1 MKILILG
8 GGGREHAII
17 SKLAKSR
24 HKPQL
29 FCAPG
34 NGGIAS
40 IATCVPIKATDVT
53 TIRDWAVENAMDF
66 VVVTPDDPL
75 ALGAVDM
82 IEAADIPC
90 FGPNQAAA
98 KLEWSKAY
106 SKDFM
111 LRHGIPTAAYANFT
125 ELASA
130 LEHVQSAALPL
141 VVKADGLAAGKG
153 VVIAHTH
160 DEAVSAVRA
169 AMEGGAFGD
178 SGRHVVIEEFLTGPE
193 VTLLTFCDGKTIVPM
208 LSSMDHKRIGEG
220 DVGLNTGGMGVIAPS
235 PYYTAEIA
243 AEVQT
248 NIIDRTLVGMQAE
261 GIDFRGCLYFGLMLT
276 PDGVRVIEY
285 NARFGDPE
293 TQALM
298 PLLESDLLDIFF
310 ACSEGR
316 LAETEV
322 KFAEGHSCCVIMASS
337 GYPEKYPTG
346 FEISIPNDVNAE
358 VIHAGTTLREGK
370 YYTAG
375 GRVLAVTAVGESAE
389 AAYAAA
395 YAAVER
401 IGFEGAYYRRDIGK
415 MAMGKSNS

>member
-1 MKILILG
+1 MKILIIG

-17 SKLAKSR
+17 SKLAQSR

-40 IATCVPIKATDVT
+40 LATCVPIKATDVAAL
-53 TIRDWAVENAMDF
+53 RDWVVENAMDF

-75 ALGAVDM
+75 AMGAVDM
-82 IEAADIPC
+82 IQEAGIPC

-111 LRHGIPTAAYANFT
+111 LRHSIPTAAYANFT
-125 ELASA
+125 ELAPA
-130 LEHVQSAALPL
+130 LEYVQSAVLPL

-153 VVIAHTH
+153 VVIAHKR
-160 DEAVSAVRA
+160 DEAVAAVRA

-208 LSSMDHKRIGEG
+208 LSSMDHKRIFDG
-220 DVGLNTGGMGVIAPS
+220 DKGLNTGGMGVIAPS
-235 PYYTAEIA
+235 PYYTADIA
-243 AEVQT
+243 AEVRE
-248 NIIDRTLVGMQAE
+248 NIIDRTLAGMQAE
-261 GIDFRGCLYFGLMLT
+261 GIDFRGCLYIGLMVT
-276 PDGVRVIEY
+276 PNGVKVIEY

-293 TQALM
+293 TQAIL
-298 PLLESDLLDIFF
+298 PLLQSDLLDIFM
-310 ACSEGR
+310 AVQQGKLSEVD
-316 LAETEV
+316 V

-337 GYPEKYPTG
+337 GYPEAYPTG
-346 FEISIPNDVNAE
+346 FEINIPQDVKAD
-358 VIHAGTTLREGK
+358 VIHAGTTLRDGK
-370 YYTAG
+370 YYTSG
-375 GRVLAVTAVGESAE
+375 GRVLAVTATGESL
-389 AAYAAA
+389 AAAIDGA
-395 YAAVER
+395 YAAVEQ
-401 IGFEGAYYRRDIGK
+401 ISFEGAYYRRDIGK
-415 MAMGKSNS
+415 AAIK